1 MFKVP
6 TMNKNKKEKDNTKNW
21 KGFSVSLNR
30 FELDDVSDL
39 KITGKFYF

>member
-6 TMNKNKKEKDNTKNW
+6 TLNKKKKEKDITKKW
-21 KGFSVSLNR
+21 KGFLVSLNK

-39 KITGKFYF
+39 DNI